1 MPKTKTGYSKK
12 MFFIKN
18 IFFKHNV
25 FKDSLNGDNHVHL
38 HDKTNK
44 RMDKSKVYFTNLRT
58 TPSSNLLDK
67 MERLVKRA
75 GITNIDFQNQFV
87 AIKIHFGEP
96 GNLAY
101 IRPNYAAR
109 MATLLRSLGAKPFLT
124 DCNTLYSGRRSNAVD
139 HLESAMENG
148 FNPISAKCE
157 VIIADGLKGTDYR
170 EVEINGEYCKAP
182 KIGAAI
188 VDADIVLTMNHFK
201 GHEQTGFGGAMK
213 NLGMGCASV
222 GGKLELHSA
231 SQPVVDREHCKSCNI
246 CVKHCAHDAIHLDDK
261 KIATIDYDKCVGCGQ
276 CVALCQYDAAVMGDG
291 DTSERLNYKIAEY
304 TKAVLL
310 GKPHFH
316 VSFIMN
322 VSPECDCWNH
332 NDAAI
337 VPDLGIAASFDPVA
351 LDRACADMVINAPL
365 IGGNKLAEAHPHKHL
380 EGEDK
385 FHLIHPDTNW
395 QAGLEHAEK
404 IGLGTQEYELITV

>member
-1 MPKTKTGYSKK
+1 MNT
-12 MFFIKN
+12 
-18 IFFKHNV
+18 
-25 FKDSLNGDNHVHL
+25 
-38 HDKTNK
+38 
-44 RMDKSKVYFTNLRT
+44 SKVYFTNLRT

-75 GITNIDFQNQFV
+75 GIANIDFKNQFV

-109 MATLLRSLGAKPFLT
+109 LVSLLRELGAKPFLT

-139 HLESAMENG
+139 HLQSAMENG
-148 FNPISAKCE
+148 FNPMSAGCN
-157 VIIADGLKGTDYR
+157 VIIADGVKGTDYR
-170 EVEINGEYCKAP
+170 EIEIDGQYCKAP

-188 VDADIVLTMNHFK
+188 ADADIIISMNHFK
-201 GHEQTGFGGAMK
+201 GHEQAGFGGALK

-222 GGKLELHSA
+222 GGKLELHCA
-231 SQPVVDREHCKSCNI
+231 SQPRIDTEACKGCNI
-246 CVKHCAHDAIHLDDK
+246 CVKHCAHDAIHLNNNRK
-261 KIATIDYDKCVGCGQ
+261 AEIDYERCVGCGQ
-276 CVALCQYDAAVMGDG
+276 CVALCQYDGAVMGEG
-291 DTSERLNYKIAEY
+291 DTSERLNYKIDEY
-304 TKAVLL
+304 TKAVLSD
-310 GKPHFH
+310 KPHFH

-337 VPDLGIAASFDPVA
+337 IPDLGIAASFDPVA
-351 LDRACADMVINAPL
+351 LDKACADMVINAPI
-365 IGGNKLAEAHPHKHL
+365 IGGNKLAEAHPHEHL

-395 QAGLEHAEK
+395 QAGLRYAEE
-404 IGLGTQEYELITV
+404 IGLGSQTYELITKVSHPLKH

>member
-1 MPKTKTGYSKK
+1 
-12 MFFIKN
+12 
-18 IFFKHNV
+18 
-25 FKDSLNGDNHVHL
+25 L

-44 RMDKSKVYFTNLRT
+44 KMDKSKVYFTNLRT

-75 GITNIDFQNQFV
+75 GIANIDFKNQFV

-148 FNPISAKCE
+148 FNPISAKCD

-170 EVEINGEYCKAP
+170 EIEINGEYCKAP

-188 VDADIVLTMNHFK
+188 VDADIILTMNHFK

-231 SQPVVDREHCKSCNI
+231 SQPVVDRESCKSCNI
-246 CVKHCAHDAIHLDDK
+246 CVKHCAHDAIHLDAD

-276 CVALCQYDAAVMGDG
+276 CVALCQYSAAVMGDG

-316 VSFIMN
+316 ISFIMN

-351 LDRACADMVINAPL
+351 LDKACADMVINAPL
-365 IGGNKLAEAHPHKHL
+365 IGGNKLAEAHPHEHL

>member
-1 MPKTKTGYSKK
+1 
-12 MFFIKN
+12 
-18 IFFKHNV
+18 
-25 FKDSLNGDNHVHL
+25 
-38 HDKTNK
+38 
-44 RMDKSKVYFTNLRT
+44 
-58 TPSSNLLDK
+58 

-75 GITNIDFQNQFV
+75 GLATIDFKDQFV

-109 MATLLRSLGAKPFLT
+109 MVTILRSLGAKPFLT
-124 DCNTLYSGRRSNAVD
+124 DCNTLYSGRRANAVD
-139 HLESAMENG
+139 HLQSAMENG
-148 FNPISAKCE
+148 FNPLSANAN

-170 EVEINGEYCKAP
+170 EIEINGTYCQAP
-182 KIGAAI
+182 KIGTAI
-188 VDADIVLTMNHFK
+188 ADADIILSMNHFK
-201 GHEQTGFGGAMK
+201 GHEQTGFGGALK

-231 SQPVVDREHCKSCNI
+231 SQPRIDREHCKGCSI
-246 CVKHCAHDAIHLDDK
+246 CVKHCAHDAIQMDNDRK
-261 KIATIDYDKCVGCGQ
+261 AVINYEKCVGCGQ
-276 CVALCQYDAAVMGDG
+276 CVALCQYDGAVMGEG

-304 TKAVLL
+304 TEAVLL
-310 GKPHFH
+310 NKPHFH

-351 LDRACADMVINAPL
+351 LDKACADLVIHAPL
-365 IGGNKLAEAHPHKHL
+365 LGGNTLAESHPHEHL
-380 EGEDK
+380 IGADK

-395 QAGLEHAEK
+395 QAGLSHAEK
-404 IGLGTQEYELITV
+404 RGIGHQAYELITV

>member
-1 MPKTKTGYSKK
+1 MFRVFRTFVNTKPKK
-12 MFFIKN
+12 MN
-18 IFFKHNV
+18 
-25 FKDSLNGDNHVHL
+25 
-38 HDKTNK
+38 T
-44 RMDKSKVYFTNLRT
+44 SKVYFTNLRT
-58 TPSSNLLDK
+58 TPSSSNLLDK

-75 GITNIDFQNQFV
+75 GIANIDFKNQFV

-109 MATLLRSLGAKPFLT
+109 LVSLLRELGAKPFLT

-139 HLESAMENG
+139 HLQSAMENG
-148 FNPISAKCE
+148 FNPMSAGCN
-157 VIIADGLKGTDYR
+157 VIIADGVKGTDYR
-170 EVEINGEYCKAP
+170 EIEIDGQYCKAP

-188 VDADIVLTMNHFK
+188 ADADIIISMNHFK
-201 GHEQTGFGGAMK
+201 GHEQAGFGGALK

-222 GGKLELHSA
+222 GGKLELHCA
-231 SQPVVDREHCKSCNI
+231 SQPRIDTEACKGCNI
-246 CVKHCAHDAIHLDDK
+246 CVKHCAHDAIHLNNNRK
-261 KIATIDYDKCVGCGQ
+261 AEIDYERCVGCGQ
-276 CVALCQYDAAVMGDG
+276 CVALCQYDGAVMGEG
-291 DTSERLNYKIAEY
+291 DTSERLNYKIDEY
-304 TKAVLL
+304 TKAVLAD
-310 GKPHFH
+310 KPHFH

-337 VPDLGIAASFDPVA
+337 IPDLGIAASFDPVA
-351 LDRACADMVINAPL
+351 LDKACADMVINAPI
-365 IGGNKLAEAHPHKHL
+365 IGGNKLAETHPHEHL

-395 QAGLEHAEK
+395 QAGLRYAEE
-404 IGLGTQEYELITV
+404 IGLGSQAYELITV